1 MGVVHVQ
8 HSSICFPCSQEL
20 GTSPICKE
28 QQCKVVSVQ
37 FLVVALLF
45 VFFVFFREVGVQVWM
60 EDSLSVIYTYDPAI
74 WNLAKAQKKTFRR
87 LLVGLCAS
95 CCEIEFVACIQAL
108 NDGYKLDVLWRFLQT
123 DLEFCVVP
131 CYCTMLLGFSY
142 TVQWPHGNFETL
154 HFLVTGILQILFS
167 TLSLWTI

>member
-1 MGVVHVQ
+1 M
-8 HSSICFPCSQEL
+8 
-20 GTSPICKE
+20 
-28 QQCKVVSVQ
+28 
-37 FLVVALLF
+37 
-45 VFFVFFREVGVQVWM
+45 QVWM
-60 EDSLSVIYTYDPAI
+60 EDSLSVLFTRMTQQSGI
-74 WNLAKAQKKTFRR
+74 WPKHRKKRFRR

-108 NDGYKLDVLWRFLQT
+108 NDGYKLDVLWQFLQT

-142 TVQWPHGNFETL
+142 TVQWPRGNFETL
-154 HFLVTGILQILFS
+154 HFWVTGILQILFS